1 MSKGRI
7 ELKKTFNAGKLAK
20 ELPKIINNYVQKYSV
35 KAAENTRKAIMK
47 GVSPN
52 ITETTA
58 NIRKRR
64 GQPVSKPL
72 FASGNLFRSIK
83 SKKKNKGASIE
94 MNKYGIEHHRGF
106 VTDSESMIPNKP
118 VPAREFINPSKKFEK
133 ILLRD
138 LRNAIKKAFKK

>member
-20 ELPKIINNYVQKYSV
+20 ELPKIINNFVEKYSV

-52 ITETTA
+52 ITETTT
-58 NIRKRR
+58 NIRKKR

-94 MNKYGIEHHRGF
+94 MNRYGIEHHRGF
-106 VTDSESMIPNKP
+106 VTSSRSMIPNKT
-118 VPAREFINPSKKFEK
+118 VPERPFITPSKKFEGF
-133 ILLRD
+133 LLRD